1 VDEQWALTQLRE
13 FVNLTELHQPPS
25 TGTFPS
31 PTRNRGKKD
40 DIVASAHVVEKILN
54 RVVPRWSIAIPVDL
68 NGKWQQHREAAQR
81 AITEIERA
89 AEIWEK
95 LGDSAPSVSA
105 SGFHPWAWE
114 GARSLWSSG
123 HFREA
128 VRAAA
133 TKINA
138 ELQNKVGRRELADT
152 KLIQE
157 CLSDADPTPDKPRLR
172 LAGDDGGQTAR
183 SFRQG
188 VMQYGAGCFL
198 AIRNPL
204 SHDEG
209 ELTEQEGLE
218 HLAALSLLARWL
230 DGATVVKS

>member
-1 VDEQWALTQLRE
+1 M
-13 FVNLTELHQPPS
+13 
-25 TGTFPS
+25 
-31 PTRNRGKKD
+31 
-40 DIVASAHVVEKILN
+40 SAAQVVEKILD
-54 RVVPRWSIAIPVDL
+54 RVVRDWRTSIPEDTRKRW
-68 NGKWQQHREAAQR
+68 GQHREAAQR

-89 AEIWEK
+89 AEIREK

-123 HFREA
+123 HYREA

-138 ELQNKVGRRELADT
+138 ELQNKVQRRELADT

-157 CLSDADPTPDKPRLR
+157 CLSDAEPTPDRPRLR
-172 LAGDDGGQTAR
+172 LAGDDGGQTAK

-188 VMQYGAGCFL
+188 VLQYGAGCFL